1 MDAPSDRALVARV
14 RQGEVNAYGELV
26 RRYQVSVFNTCYRML
41 TERRAAEDMA
51 QETFLRGYSRLSQF
65 DSQRPFGPWIRKI
78 AVNLCLNQLQR
89 IQPSTRP
96 LLEELDAAPQ
106 SRTHPEIAIE
116 RKEKTERIRDAVA
129 NLPPHYRAVIELRHF
144 QGLTYQQMSE
154 TLQLPL
160 NTVRSHLFRAR
171 RVLAAILRD
180 EFHHPS

>member
-1 MDAPSDRALVARV
+1 M
-14 RQGEVNAYGELV
+14 
-26 RRYQVSVFNTCYRML
+26 
-41 TERRAAEDMA
+41 
-51 QETFLRGYSRLSQF
+51 
-65 DSQRPFGPWIRKI
+65 
-78 AVNLCLNQLQR
+78 NLCLNQLQR

-106 SRTHPEIAIE
+106 SRTHPEITIE